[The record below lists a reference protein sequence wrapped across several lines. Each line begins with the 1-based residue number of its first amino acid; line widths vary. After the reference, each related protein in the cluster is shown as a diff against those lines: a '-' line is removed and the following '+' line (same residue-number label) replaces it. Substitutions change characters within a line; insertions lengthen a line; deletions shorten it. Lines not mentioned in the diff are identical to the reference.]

1 VPKLKVIGIDI
12 DSHNGM
18 EINGEKCTDF
28 LLIIFKTPVFLR
40 TGMKEMLLSRNCGV
54 ILSGNQP
61 QFIRS
66 ADKGQILTDSIRFRL
81 TPSDLQ
87 YVEALGIPL
96 NKPFQLGETIVIRDI
111 LRCMS
116 VQSFTSE
123 KLKGDFLESA
133 LKMLLINIS
142 SQLSDDNADDILNI
156 PHYLRLKQLRRSI
169 YEKPSKRWN
178 IDEICD
184 EMNISKTY
192 FHRIYS
198 AAFGVTCM
206 KDVIDSRISHAQA
219 LLRDT
224 ALSVSLIAEQCGYDS
239 DSYFM
244 RQFKQNIG
252 CTPTEY
258 RRRAAK

>member
-1 VPKLKVIGIDI
+1 MRVSGISL
-12 DSHNGM
+12 DSRRDTM
-18 EINGEKCTDF
+18 VDGEKFSDF
-28 LLIIFKTPVFLR
+28 VLIIFKSPVFVR
-40 TGMKEMLLSRNCGV
+40 TGLAEMLLSRNCGV
-54 ILSGNQP
+54 LFSGNQP

-66 ADKGQILTDSIRFRL
+66 ADRGQIVTDSIRFRL

-87 YVEALGIPL
+87 YVESLEIPL
-96 NKPFQLGETIVIRDI
+96 NKPFQLDETIVIRDI

-116 VQSFTSE
+116 VQSFSSE
-123 KLKGDFLESA
+123 KLKGDYLESA

-142 SQLSDDNADDILNI
+142 SQLSCDDTEDIMNI
-156 PHYLRLKQLRRSI
+156 PHYLRLKHLRRSI
-169 YEKPSKRWN
+169 YEHPSKRWN

-184 EMNISKTY
+184 ELNISKTY

-206 KDVIDSRISHAQA
+206 QDVIDSRISQAQA

-224 ALSVSLIAEQCGYDS
+224 SLSVSLIAEQCGYDS

-244 RQFKQNIG
+244 RQFKQNVGI
-252 CTPTEY
+252 TPTEY

>member
-1 VPKLKVIGIDI
+1 MRVSGISFDNCRDTAV
-12 DSHNGM
+12 DS
-18 EINGEKCTDF
+18 EKCSDF
-28 LLIIFKTPVFLR
+28 VLIIFKSPVFLR
-40 TGMKEMLLSRNCGV
+40 TGLAEMLLSRNCG
-54 ILSGNQP
+54 IIFSGNQP

-66 ADKGQILTDSIRFRL
+66 ADNRQIVTDSVRFRL

-96 NKPFQLGETIVIRDI
+96 NKPFQLDETIIIRDI
-111 LRCMS
+111 FRCMS
-116 VQSFTSE
+116 VQSFSSE
-123 KLKGDFLESA
+123 KLKGDYLESA

-142 SQLSDDNADDILNI
+142 SQLSCDDTEDIMNI

-184 EMNISKTY
+184 ELNISKTY

-206 KDVIDSRISHAQA
+206 QDVIDSRISYAQS

-224 ALSVSLIAEQCGYDS
+224 SLSVSLIAEQCGYDS

-252 CTPTEY
+252 ITPTEY
-258 RRRAAK
+258 RRRTAK